1 MTKIKK
7 TTLEKDISFDTLLL
21 MLDIYIDHYTVLCS
35 RTLRKEANLE
45 RVVREHLKTCI
56 SQAKED
62 KRLVAAVKK
71 GRNDMGVSEL

>member
-1 MTKIKK
+1 MNKERE
-7 TTLEKDISFDTLLL
+7 LSYDTLLL

-56 SQAKED
+56 RQAQED
-62 KRLVAAVKK
+62 KRLVASVKQ
-71 GRNDMGVSEL
+71 GRNDTGVAEL